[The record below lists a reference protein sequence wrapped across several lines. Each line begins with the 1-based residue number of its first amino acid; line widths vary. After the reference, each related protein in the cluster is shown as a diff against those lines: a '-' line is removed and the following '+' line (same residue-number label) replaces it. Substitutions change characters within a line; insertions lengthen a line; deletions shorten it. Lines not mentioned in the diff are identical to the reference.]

1 MAKEMTAEVRDEMI
15 RLRNRHQGCR
25 QAQLAAMLRMTA
37 EMRVRGG
44 LTVAAEV
51 TSETTARYLRR
62 EIADLWK
69 VTAVATVLGR
79 DRFEIRVAD
88 GAAMLAKATGLI
100 DGRGREA
107 MGLPIAVVGGTL
119 SEIAA
124 AWRGAFLVAG
134 TITAPGRGAAMTIH
148 CPSPET
154 AHALVSC
161 ARRLG
166 VLAAVRETKDGE
178 QVLIRDAD
186 SIVTMMLRM
195 GLRDSVVE
203 WERRGVRQRNDNLTN
218 ANARRTAVASME
230 NCVKIEWALE
240 LLGGAA
246 PDNLADTGKLR
257 LAHRDASL
265 EELGRYASPPL
276 TKDAVAGRL
285 RRLVALADKH
295 AAAGAVIAPNHDRA
309 PELVGA
315 RV

>member
-1 MAKEMTAEVRDEMI
+1 MAREMTAEVRDEMI

-51 TSETTARYLRR
+51 TSEATARYLRR
-62 EIADLWK
+62 EIGDLWK

-79 DRFEIRVAD
+79 DRFEIRVSQEA
-88 GAAMLAKATGLI
+88 GRLAKATGLI

-107 MGLPIAVVGGTL
+107 MGLPISVVGGTL

-134 TITAPGRGAAMTIH
+134 TITAPGRGASMTIH

-203 WERRGVRQRNDNLTN
+203 WERRAVRQRNDNLTN
-218 ANARRTAVASME
+218 ANARRTAVASVE
-230 NCVKIEWALE
+230 NCAKVEWALG
-240 LLGGAA
+240 LLGGSA
-246 PDNLADTGKLR
+246 PENLAETGKLR

-295 AAAGAVIAPNHDRA
+295 AAAGAVISTENDRT

>member
-1 MAKEMTAEVRDEMI
+1 MAREMTAEVRDEMI
-15 RLRNRHQGCR
+15 RTRNEHQGCR

-44 LTVAAEV
+44 LTMVAEV
-51 TSETTARYLRR
+51 TSRSTARYLRR
-62 EIADLWK
+62 EITALWK
-69 VTAVATVLGR
+69 VPATATVLGR
-79 DRFEIRVAD
+79 DRFEIRVAQ
-88 GAAMLAKATGLI
+88 GAAGLAQATGLL
-100 DGRGREA
+100 DARGRES
-107 MGLPIAVVGGTL
+107 MGLPVTVVGGTL
-119 SEIAA
+119 TEIAA

-134 TITAPGRGAAMTIH
+134 TLTAPGRNAAMTIH

-166 VLAAVRETKDGE
+166 VLAAVRETRDGE

-186 SIVTMMLRM
+186 SIVAMMLRM
-195 GLRDSVVE
+195 GLRNAVAE

-218 ANARRTAVASME
+218 ANSRRSAEASVE
-230 NCVKIEWALE
+230 NCTKVEWALT
-240 LLGGAA
+240 LLGDDA
-246 PDNLADTGKLR
+246 PKNLAETGKLR

-265 EELGRYASPPL
+265 EELGRYANPPL

-285 RRLVALADKH
+285 RRLMALADKH
-295 AAAGAVIAPNHDRA
+295 AATGAVPKRKLE
-309 PELVGA
+309 PVLSGA

>member
-1 MAKEMTAEVRDEMI
+1 MAREMTAEVRDEMI

-25 QAQLAAMLRMTA
+25 QAQLAAVLRMTA
-37 EMRVRGG
+37 EMRIRGG

-51 TSETTARYLRR
+51 TSEATARYLRR
-62 EIADLWK
+62 EIADLWNI
-69 VTAVATVLGR
+69 TAVATVLGR
-79 DRFEIRVAD
+79 DRYEIRVAQD
-88 GAAMLAKATGLI
+88 AARLAKATGLI

-107 MGLPIAVVGGTL
+107 VGMPISVVGGTL

-134 TITAPGRGAAMTIH
+134 TITAPGRGASMTIH

-166 VLAAVRETKDGE
+166 VLAAVRETKAGE

-195 GLRDSVVE
+195 GLRDSVIE

-218 ANARRTAVASME
+218 ANARRTAEASVE
-230 NCVKIEWALE
+230 NCVKVEWALN
-240 LLGGAA
+240 LLGTTA
-246 PDNLADTGKLR
+246 PDNLTETGKLR

-285 RRLVALADKH
+285 RRLVALADKR
-295 AAAGAVIAPNHDRA
+295 AKSGAVPKQAL
-309 PELVGA
+309 EKTLVGA
-315 RV
+315 QV